1 VTLTRALLFLSLTLL
16 VSCRDQPPPVHS
28 LGDAYVGPST
38 LTLRRELALKS
49 PVSATVKHG
58 DKLAVIEYRHRL
70 VRVRTQQGAEGWT
83 DARQLLTPQQMDEL
97 RAMADSASRFPS
109 QGSAT
114 VFEALNLHTEPSR
127 TSPSFGQIPEN
138 GKLDVIGHKL
148 TPRVQGAE
156 SPLPTPVKPPPPP
169 RKRAKSKSTQ
179 TRVGPPPRPPAPQPP
194 GDWLTLSVPKAAT
207 LSPPPPVP
215 PPAPDLAVK
224 EVPMDD
230 WNLVRTQEGK
240 VGWVLTRPLNMAIP
254 DEVGQYAEGH
264 RITSYFVLGQVRD
277 RDAVKN
283 NWLWTTIAKGGE
295 PYEFDSF
302 RVFVWSLKHHRYE
315 TAYIE
320 RNVVGYYPVQVS
332 TADSSP
338 SFSVVLEG
346 NDGQRYRKTYSFE
359 GFRIRMVKREIERPP
374 AKTDARELAHQTP
387 PEPKRS
393 WYARL
398 RDRVHRSFR

>member
-1 VTLTRALLFLSLTLL
+1 
-16 VSCRDQPPPVHS
+16 
-28 LGDAYVGPST
+28 
-38 LTLRRELALKS
+38 LRQELALKS

-70 VRVRTQQGAEGWT
+70 VKVRTAQGAEGWT
-83 DARQLLTPQQMDEL
+83 DARQLLTPEQMDEL
-97 RAMADSASRFPS
+97 RVMAESTSRFPS
-109 QGSAT
+109 QGAAT
-114 VFEALNLHTEPSR
+114 VFESLNLHTEPSR

-138 GKLDVIGHKL
+138 GKAEVIGHKL
-148 TPRVQGAE
+148 TPRVQSAE
-156 SPLPTPVKPPPPP
+156 GSALPTPVKAPPPP
-169 RKRAKSKSTQ
+169 KKAKPKSSQ
-179 TRVGPPPRPPAPQPP
+179 TRIGPPPRPAAPNLP
-194 GDWLTLSVPKAAT
+194 GNWLSLSIPKADA
-207 LSPPPPVP
+207 LAPPSPVP
-215 PPAPDLAVK
+215 PPSPAPAAK

-230 WNLVRTQEGK
+230 WSLVRAQDGK

-277 RDAVKN
+277 RDVAKN
-283 NWLWTTIAKGGE
+283 NWLWTTINKGGE

-320 RNVVGYYPVQVS
+320 RNIVGYYPVLVS
-332 TADSSP
+332 GTASSP

-346 NDGQRYRKTYSFE
+346 VDGQRYRKTYSFE
-359 GFRIRMVKREIERPP
+359 GFRIRMV
-374 AKTDARELAHQTP
+374 AKDLYTQTP
-387 PEPKRS
+387 EADATKPVAGTSAPVGTEVKRS

-398 RDRVHRSFR
+398 RDRVHRLLR